1 VLELYQFELSPY
13 SEKVRLILDY
23 KGLDY
28 KKIEVTPGVG
38 QVEIYRLS
46 GQRQL
51 PVLKDGYTVISDSTE
66 IALYLD
72 RKYPEKPLI
81 PTDPVARGQCM
92 LLEEWAD
99 ECLAKKSR
107 IPFLDSIKQDTS
119 LRSALLPSDTPDVVK
134 TLINA
139 VPGEVFEFLGN
150 GLGISKEVI
159 SKANKKLRE
168 SLEYLSLIL
177 ESRPYLVTSEPT
189 LADLTV
195 AALSILVKFPPGDY
209 LDIPSALKGKGITG
223 IADDPTYSA
232 FFLWRDRLYTEYRK
246 LSTYTG
252 VTTGS
257 SPSSIPIE

>member
-1 VLELYQFELSPY
+1 MLELYQFELSPY

-38 QVEIYRLS
+38 QVEVYRLS

-51 PVLKDGYTVISDSTE
+51 PVLKDGYTVIADSTE

-81 PTDPVARGQCM
+81 PTDPVSRSQCL

-99 ECLAKKSR
+99 ECFVRKTRL
-107 IPFLDSIKQDTS
+107 PFLESIKQDAS
-119 LRSALLPSDTPDVVK
+119 LRSALLPSETPDVVK
-134 TLINA
+134 TLVNS
-139 VPGEVFEFLGN
+139 VPGEVFEFLGT
-150 GLGISKEVI
+150 GLGINKEVV

-168 SLEYLSLIL
+168 SLEYLSVIL
-177 ESRPYLVTSEPT
+177 ESRPYLVGDELT

-195 AALSILVKFPPGDY
+195 AALSLLVKFPLVDY
-209 LDIPSALKGKGITG
+209 LNIPSQLRGKGIPG
-223 IADDPTYSA
+223 IADDPTYA
-232 FFLWRDRLYTEYRK
+232 TFFIWRDRIYREYRK
-246 LSTYTG
+246 LSTFTTPDTG
-252 VTTGS
+252 F